1 MRRLHQG
8 HQGAQKSTITGTFEL
23 ITFCSQ
29 VEESTSIETMVHHER
44 YAANITKLEDEQIN
58 NLEPKVQ
65 VEKPP
70 DLAASYGLKV

>member
-1 MRRLHQG
+1 
-8 HQGAQKSTITGTFEL
+8 
-23 ITFCSQ
+23 
-29 VEESTSIETMVHHER
+29 MVHHER

-70 DLAASYGLKV
+70 DLAASYGLKVWKEKRAKKRILRKS